1 MFTPLQFETAT
12 ILNIPQVF
20 IVALQNQGGAIGNI
34 VCINNIVAVCA
45 TTGIIG
51 AEGKLIKA
59 ASLPW
64 VVWYIVLMAAM
75 LGAVAFGII

>member
-1 MFTPLQFETAT
+1 
-12 ILNIPQVF
+12 
-20 IVALQNQGGAIGNI
+20 
-34 VCINNIVAVCA
+34 VCA

-64 VVWYIVLMAAM
+64 VIWYIVLMAAM